1 VGINLEED
9 MRISKFNS
17 LITEKTLIYLWLKHI
32 KGYKIIETNWK
43 ASEESWRLLNQN
55 KLKQIIRRTNV
66 YFYKKYGY
74 KVYESKLSL
83 EMSLQQW
90 ETSALGI
97 SLERYSVD
105 IIAVN
110 NDYYDSELNYDS
122 MEEIMKYIIRKCFMS
137 TLCILA
143 YFQDGYNKTIFALPK
158 MSPKNV
164 NVVTRC
170 FDEINNILVN
180 NEISHSIE
188 LITNEDFEVRIAQP
202 VLNKLLSKIVIDD
215 SMLESGEIL
224 NSIQYGF

>member
-1 VGINLEED
+1 MGINLEED
-9 MRISKFNS
+9 MRISKFKS
-17 LITEKTLIYLWLKHI
+17 LIAGKTLIYLWLKHI
-32 KGYKIIETNWK
+32 EEYKVIETNWK
-43 ASEESWRLLNQN
+43 ASAETWRLLNPN
-55 KLKQIIRRTNV
+55 KLKEIIRRTNV

-105 IIAVN
+105 IIAIN

-122 MEEIMKYIIRKCFMS
+122 MEEIMQYIIRKCFMS

-143 YFQDGYNKTIFALPK
+143 YFQDGYNKTIFAVPK
-158 MSPKNV
+158 MSTKNV
-164 NVVTRC
+164 KIISTC
-170 FDEINNILVN
+170 IDEMNNILVN
-180 NEISHSIE
+180 NGIEHSIE
-188 LITNEDFEVRIAQP
+188 LITNVDFEVRIAQP

-215 SMLESGEIL
+215 SALESGEIL

>member
-1 VGINLEED
+1 MCVNLEED
-9 MRISKFNS
+9 MRISKFKS
-17 LITEKTLIYLWLKHI
+17 IITGKTLIYLWLKHI
-32 KGYKIIETNWK
+32 ENYKIIETNWK
-43 ASEESWRLLNQN
+43 ASAESWRLLNPN

-83 EMSLQQW
+83 EMSLHQW

-97 SLERYSVD
+97 LLQKDSVS

-122 MEEIMKYIIRKCFMS
+122 MEEIMQYIIRRCFMS
-137 TLCILA
+137 TMCILA
-143 YFQDGYNKTIFALPK
+143 YFKDGYNKTIFVLPQ

-164 NVVTRC
+164 NVVSRC
-170 FDEINNILVN
+170 IDEMNNILEK

-188 LITNEDFEVRIAQP
+188 LITNEDFEVRIIQP
-202 VLNKLLSKIVIDD
+202 VLNKVLSNNVINE
-215 SMLESGEIL
+215 SILESGEIL
-224 NSIQYGF
+224 KL

>member
-1 VGINLEED
+1 MEED
-9 MRISKFNS
+9 IRISKFKS
-17 LITEKTLIYLWLKHI
+17 LIAGKPLIYLWLKHI
-32 KGYKIIETNWK
+32 EEYKVIETNWK
-43 ASEESWRLLNQN
+43 ASAESWRLLNPN

-83 EMSLQQW
+83 EMALQKW
-90 ETSALGI
+90 ETNALGI
-97 SLERYSVD
+97 SMEKESLH

-122 MEEIMKYIIRKCFMS
+122 MDEIMQYIIRKSFMS

-143 YFQDGYNKTIFALPK
+143 YFRDGYNKTIFALPK

-164 NVVTRC
+164 NVVTMC

-180 NEISHSIE
+180 NEISHRIE
-188 LITNEDFEVRIAQP
+188 LITNEDFEARIIQP
-202 VLNKLLSKIVIDD
+202 VLNKLVSKIVIND
-215 SMLESGEIL
+215 SILESGDIL
-224 NSIQYGF
+224 DSIQYGL